1 MKQLIAL
8 VLALGSPCL
17 SSADP
22 VTDWNATATTA
33 SFAAGLD
40 NEFGCVDPLHESR
53 MLAMMHVAIHDA
65 LNAIDRRY
73 QPYAYD
79 GARAPGASPEAAV
92 AAAAR
97 DVLVALFPQ
106 LPPDIGPTPGPAV
119 ALVEAAYANALAS
132 IPNSPA
138 KTQGI
143 RIGQAAA
150 AAILALRS
158 GDGSDAPFLDFNY
171 VAGTNPGDFQ
181 LIPGLPFA
189 AAPLWGAVTPFVLR
203 ASSQY
208 RPKAPYDVRSKKYA
222 ADFNEVKSLGRIDST
237 TRTEEQKQ
245 IALFWVEGSPQ
256 GWNRIA
262 RTVSA
267 QQGVD
272 LWENARLFGLLN
284 LASADAYIADF
295 ENKYFY
301 EFWRPITA
309 IRAARYRR
317 QSGYC
322 RRPDLGFARHDT
334 TGARLPLR
342 AQRAGRRHVGSA
354 GAVLWRRRQ
363 LQHDEHDAAG
373 RHSFIHAASRR
384 PRKRTPT
391 RESTSGSI
399 SATPLSRDSSLAARS
414 GRWHSTTICAQCID
428 GEAFRM
434 LAPAGVTVTPAGP
447 THDVATRWQRLR
459 CGSRHCRSLALCVFR
474 LEPGMS
480 PGWHE
485 SASQMASS
493 AEKRIA
499 RASPAVALTSSSGLQ
514 SKAF

>member
-17 SSADP
+17 SSANP
-22 VTDWNATATTA
+22 VNDWNLTATTA

-79 GARAPGASPEAAV
+79 GAGAPGASPDAAV

-97 DVLVALFPQ
+97 DVLVALFPM

-132 IPNSPA
+132 IPSSPA

-143 RIGQAAA
+143 LIGQAAA
-150 AAILALRS
+150 AAILALRD
-158 GDGSDAPFLDFNY
+158 GDGSEATFLDFTY
-171 VAGTNPGDFQ
+171 EAGSNPGDFQ
-181 LIPGLPFA
+181 LIPGFPFA
-189 AAPLWGAVTPFVLR
+189 AAPSWGAVTPFVLK

-237 TRTEEQKQ
+237 TRTDEQTQ
-245 IALFWVEGSPQ
+245 IALFWVEGAPQ

-262 RTVSA
+262 RTLSG
-267 QQGVD
+267 QQSGD

-301 EFWRPITA
+301 KFWRPITA
-309 IRAARYRR
+309 IRAADTDGNPDTAADPTWDSLVPTPPAPDYP
-317 QSGYC
+317 SGHSGQGGAMSEV
-322 RRPDLGFARHDT
+322 LARFFGDRVSFST
-334 TGARLPLR
+334 TSTTQP
-342 AQRAGRRHVGSA
+342 
-354 GAVLWRRRQ
+354 GAVRSFTSFSQ
-363 LQHDEHDAAG
+363 AAAENANSRIYIG
-373 RHSFIHAASRR
+373 FHFRHATVEGLKLGGKVGQVTFNHYLR
-384 PRKRTPT
+384 PV
-391 RESTSGSI
+391 
-399 SATPLSRDSSLAARS
+399 
-414 GRWHSTTICAQCID
+414 H
-428 GEAFRM
+428 
-434 LAPAGVTVTPAGP
+434 
-447 THDVATRWQRLR
+447 
-459 CGSRHCRSLALCVFR
+459 
-474 LEPGMS
+474 
-480 PGWHE
+480 
-485 SASQMASS
+485 
-493 AEKRIA
+493 
-499 RASPAVALTSSSGLQ
+499 
-514 SKAF
+514 

>member
-8 VLALGSPCL
+8 VLTLASPCL

-22 VTDWNATATTA
+22 VADWNVTATTA

-119 ALVEAAYANALAS
+119 ALVETAYANALAS

-143 RIGQAAA
+143 HIGQAAA

-158 GDGSDAPFLDFNY
+158 GDGSDAPFLDFDY

-181 LIPGLPFA
+181 LIPGFPFA
-189 AAPLWGAVTPFVLR
+189 AAPLWGAVTPFVLQ

-237 TRTEEQKQ
+237 TRTDEQRQ

-267 QQGVD
+267 QQGVV

-301 EFWRPITA
+301 EFWRPITV
-309 IRAARYRR
+309 IRAADADGNPDTDADPTWDSLVPTPPAPDYP
-317 QSGYC
+317 SGHSGQGGAMSEVLA
-322 RRPDLGFARHDT
+322 RFFAD
-334 TGARLPLR
+334 G
-342 AQRAGRRHVGSA
+342 VN
-354 GAVLWRRRQ
+354 
-363 LQHDEHDAAG
+363 
-373 RHSFIHAASRR
+373 F
-384 PRKRTPT
+384 
-391 RESTSGSI
+391 
-399 SATPLSRDSSLAARS
+399 
-414 GRWHSTTICAQCID
+414 STTSTTQLGVIRSFTSFTQAAKENANSRIYIGFHFRHATVEGLKLGGKVGQV
-428 GEAFRM
+428 AFN
-434 LAPAGVTVTPAGP
+434 
-447 THDVATRWQRLR
+447 HYLR
-459 CGSRHCRSLALCVFR
+459 PVH
-474 LEPGMS
+474 
-480 PGWHE
+480 
-485 SASQMASS
+485 
-493 AEKRIA
+493 
-499 RASPAVALTSSSGLQ
+499 
-514 SKAF
+514 